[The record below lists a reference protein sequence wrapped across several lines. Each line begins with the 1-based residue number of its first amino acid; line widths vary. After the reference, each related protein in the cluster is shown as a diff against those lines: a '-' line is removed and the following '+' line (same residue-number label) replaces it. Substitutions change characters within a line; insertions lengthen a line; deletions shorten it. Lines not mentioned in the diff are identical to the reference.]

1 MVPELNG
8 NSIRNPR
15 APSSEP
21 ATSLISQ
28 YDSPNDDAELEG
40 SPQQKRPRLDS
51 GSSSSRV
58 VIRSLSA
65 DLVLSPRSKE
75 SAMDSKE
82 PDQKAAPQT
91 PSKIT
96 LHVKSETHVSSPL
109 TANGHSDPNGVN
121 DAMDADAGP
130 LAGVGHQA
138 QDSPQNDS
146 SNGGPATPTSS
157 KSSSKGKD
165 DDAPGEVGSSPSVPI
180 EIADP
185 EDINVGISALD
196 TIEIEGED
204 YDLVYRFIHDF
215 PYSGINQK
223 PVQTCRQILKHL
235 DSETDLDKDL
245 VSFFSEW
252 LEKQDQLF
260 KGSAMNYWPELF
272 YNNTAL
278 WEHVGLIFGKL
289 FQRGYVSEPFLMAL
303 LT

>member
-1 MVPELNG
+1 
-8 NSIRNPR
+8 
-15 APSSEP
+15 
-21 ATSLISQ
+21 
-28 YDSPNDDAELEG
+28 
-40 SPQQKRPRLDS
+40 
-51 GSSSSRV
+51 
-58 VIRSLSA
+58 
-65 DLVLSPRSKE
+65 
-75 SAMDSKE
+75 MDSKE
-82 PDQKAAPQT
+82 PDPKPAPQT

-96 LHVKSETHVSSPL
+96 LHVKSETQASNL
-109 TANGHSDPNGVN
+109 AANGHLGANGI
-121 DAMDADAGP
+121 DDMEADAGP
-130 LAGVGHQA
+130 LAGPSREA

-165 DDAPGEVGSSPSVPI
+165 DDAPGEAGSSPSVPI

-215 PYSGINQK
+215 PYSGITQK

-235 DSETDLDKDL
+235 DSESDLDKDL
-245 VSFFSEW
+245 VAFFQEW

-272 YNNTAL
+272 YNNTSL

-289 FQRGYVSEPFLMAL
+289 FQRGYVSTRFDAL